1 MARSKVLEELKP
13 LEKSATQPYFSKS
26 IQLADIIQWVLEQ
39 IGRASISISTFSTS
53 EEFLRRLHK
62 FKQKGLISECFLF
75 CDLRA
80 ARKTIA
86 LKHFMQSTFDRIFLC
101 ENHSKVVIM
110 RSDTCEVAIV
120 TSQNQT
126 RGDRYEAGIITT
138 DISTCVYLKMAF
150 IEMAQN
156 SISINDLLLSTG
168 NNSEDIGTGGRTDAA
183 N

>member
-110 RSDTCEVAIV
+110 RSDSCEVAIV

-183 N
+183 D